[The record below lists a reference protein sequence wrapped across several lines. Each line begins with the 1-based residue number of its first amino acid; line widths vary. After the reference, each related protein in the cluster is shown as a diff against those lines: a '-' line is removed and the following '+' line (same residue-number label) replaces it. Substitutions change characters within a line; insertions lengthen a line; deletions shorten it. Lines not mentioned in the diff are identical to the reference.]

1 MEFEEDAISAGG
13 NGRLGD
19 DGHAVASPAGGRAAR
34 ARVGAWKL
42 DSMGRVDGDGAAELL
57 HLGNAE
63 HVDDE
68 IVVAK
73 AGAALAQDYADI
85 CSFTDLGDDVLCIP
99 RCDELGFLDLD
110 DPSRCG
116 SGLGGGD
123 NQISLAAQESRDLDD
138 VSDLCDGFGL
148 LPAMLKQQP
157 ATSATASA

>member
-1 MEFEEDAISAGG
+1 
-13 NGRLGD
+13 
-19 DGHAVASPAGGRAAR
+19 
-34 ARVGAWKL
+34 
-42 DSMGRVDGDGAAELL
+42 MGRVDGDGAAELL

-138 VSDLCDGFGL
+138 VGHVCDGFGL
-148 LPAMLKQQP
+148 TSSRTLRPAMTESGLPVPMVQP
-157 ATSATASA
+157 EVLWVSTFIWVSPLRCFSSK